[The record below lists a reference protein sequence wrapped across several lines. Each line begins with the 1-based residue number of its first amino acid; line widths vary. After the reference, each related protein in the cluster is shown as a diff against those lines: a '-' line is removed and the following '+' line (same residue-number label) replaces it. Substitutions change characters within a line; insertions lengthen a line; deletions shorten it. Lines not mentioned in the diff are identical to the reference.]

1 MPAQWLGTSNG
12 SGGGGFGGPLQQGG
26 GWQSPYSESPSA
38 IQAGYANQQ
47 TIAAMPW
54 NYKQGAFNKLFPLL
68 SGIANQNPNQW
79 LGTAPGLPSS
89 TVLNGGQTQQ
99 LVNSTV
105 AANDQTAAGNI
116 RAGNQSLAGRGFGA
130 NSPLSA
136 ALAGQ
141 QQAAAMG
148 QDAQA
153 RSQIPINTA
162 QLNAQQG
169 LGVGNLANQ
178 QYLGQLDAM
187 NRQRTA
193 IFGAL
198 AGLI

>member
-1 MPAQWLGTSNG
+1 MPVIGWNAN
-12 SGGGGFGGPLQQGG
+12 SGPGQGFQANPIGDPQAAFEGQQNR
-26 GWQSPYSESPSA
+26 QSQEK
-38 IQAGYANQQ
+38 IAG
-47 TIAAMPW
+47 MPW
-54 NYKQGAFNKLFPLL
+54 NYKQGVFNQLFPLL
-68 SGIANQNPNQW
+68 GGALNQNPNRW

-89 TVLNGGQTQQ
+89 QVLSGDQTQQ

-105 AANDQTAAGNI
+105 AGNDQTAATNI
-116 RAGNQSLAGRGFGA
+116 RNSNASLAGRGFGA
-130 NSPLSA
+130 NSPLQM

-141 QQAAAMG
+141 QQASAMG
-148 QDAQA
+148 QNAQA
-153 RSQIPINTA
+153 RSQIPINVA

-187 NRQRTA
+187 NRRNTS
-193 IFGAL
+193 IFAAL